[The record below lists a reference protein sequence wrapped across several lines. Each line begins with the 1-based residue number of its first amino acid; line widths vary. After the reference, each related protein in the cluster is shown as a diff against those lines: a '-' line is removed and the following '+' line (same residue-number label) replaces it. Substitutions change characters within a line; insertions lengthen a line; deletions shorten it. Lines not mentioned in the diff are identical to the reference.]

1 MSSLAATTIRRPRT
15 TEKTATD
22 PVLAALSRL
31 CALLDIDS
39 VTLSR
44 IETDGFRLLA
54 ASGASP
60 DTRLLGPWMKRAAA
74 SDGPLI
80 VADIARSQGSPAAL
94 GFYAGMVL
102 PTGDDKIK
110 LLLSLSDA
118 RPRSEAMAH
127 RLAGLAIEVTS
138 DATINRL
145 ARQIAQHKAQL
156 ALEQNQFER
165 ASQTAKIGIWSCD
178 LADETLNWT
187 DSVYDLFELPRGSEL
202 SRDVTLR
209 HYTDQSRQ
217 TMEAARA
224 QAIANCSDFTV
235 DAEIITASGARRWM
249 RLTGNVEARNG
260 VAVRIFGMKQD
271 ITEEKLLAD
280 KTRYLAETDVMTG
293 LANRSQFQ
301 TRLGNLAVAPIGGL
315 LLVDLDGFKQIN
327 DSFGHALGDQCL
339 REAARRLTACCD
351 QASLLARIG
360 GDEFAVLMGPKQTE
374 SEISALGDRIVKA
387 VGQPYEHNGHAIALS
402 ASVGVACHRRGTAD
416 DLFHDADTA
425 LYAAKAAGRNTS
437 RTHKH

>member
-1 MSSLAATTIRRPRT
+1 LSSLAATTIRRPRT

-138 DATINRL
+138 DATNQPAGPPDR
-145 ARQIAQHKAQL
+145 AAQGST
-156 ALEQNQFER
+156 R
-165 ASQTAKIGIWSCD
+165 A
-178 LADETLNWT
+178 
-187 DSVYDLFELPRGSEL
+187 
-202 SRDVTLR
+202 
-209 HYTDQSRQ
+209 
-217 TMEAARA
+217 
-224 QAIANCSDFTV
+224 
-235 DAEIITASGARRWM
+235 
-249 RLTGNVEARNG
+249 
-260 VAVRIFGMKQD
+260 
-271 ITEEKLLAD
+271 
-280 KTRYLAETDVMTG
+280 
-293 LANRSQFQ
+293 
-301 TRLGNLAVAPIGGL
+301 
-315 LLVDLDGFKQIN
+315 
-327 DSFGHALGDQCL
+327 
-339 REAARRLTACCD
+339 
-351 QASLLARIG
+351 
-360 GDEFAVLMGPKQTE
+360 
-374 SEISALGDRIVKA
+374 
-387 VGQPYEHNGHAIALS
+387 
-402 ASVGVACHRRGTAD
+402 
-416 DLFHDADTA
+416 
-425 LYAAKAAGRNTS
+425 
-437 RTHKH
+437 